1 MSTWRDSLLPASFR
15 GIGFFIEKAVVPVG
29 RKGQLHEFPQRD
41 EPYFESLGKQSQV
54 HTLTAFIVGR
64 DCFEQRDKLLQ
75 ALEEE
80 GAGELVH
87 PWLGRVQVQVGE
99 CSITHNLAEGGIVR
113 LELKFYPANPLKF
126 PVSTLNTRRLLL
138 GASES
143 LLDSALRRYRLVM
156 ATVDAVRINIQA
168 LRSALSGV
176 FATLQRQFAPFMTI
190 YSDVT
195 ALVHSLVNAPLT
207 VSTLFTTFF
216 ASFDGDSRRSRRANG
231 TSVIGGGIKGT
242 GGGSSFEGSS
252 GSSSSSNSGG
262 GSANGSIGS
271 GTSTSPAL
279 GAGGSGVST
288 NLASGSGK
296 GTSTSTASRSGSNGG
311 VSSVETV
318 DYRSVISEA
327 TQQAEAVSSIN
338 LVNQSSG
345 QDTGVT
351 AQATANLVQDAL
363 LVKVARIVAS
373 MPVATTVTPLTV
385 VPSLDQQ
392 VTQALQRVD
401 VPVADDVIELRDT
414 LSSAIWEASLK
425 ADPEHYLA
433 LNTVR
438 QALIRHLNAVAAS
451 GVRLVDMKVSEPLP
465 ALVLA
470 YRRFGDASRALE
482 IVQRNRLA
490 HPGFVPPGTL
500 KIAQE

>member
-15 GIGFFIEKAVVPVG
+15 GVGFFIEKAVVPAG

-41 EPYFESLGKQSQV
+41 EPYFESLGKQSKV
-54 HTLTAFIVGR
+54 HTLTGFIVGP
-64 DCFEQRDKLLQ
+64 DCFEQRDRLLQ
-75 ALEEE
+75 ALEQE

-99 CSITHNLAEGGIVR
+99 CGVTHNLSEGGLVR
-113 LELKFYPANPLKF
+113 LDLKFYPANPLKF
-126 PVSTLNTRRLLL
+126 PVSTLNTRRQLL

-143 LLDSALRRYRLVM
+143 LLDSALRRYRSVM

-176 FATLQRQFAPFMTI
+176 FATIQRQFTPFMTI

-216 ASFDGDSRRSRRANG
+216 ASFDGDSRRARRANG
-231 TSVIGGGIKGT
+231 TSSIGGASTGTSAGSGSGSST
-242 GGGSSFEGSS
+242 GGGSGS
-252 GSSSSSNSGG
+252 GS
-262 GSANGSIGS
+262 
-271 GTSTSPAL
+271 
-279 GAGGSGVST
+279 
-288 NLASGSGK
+288 ASGSN
-296 GTSTSTASRSGSNGG
+296 GTAASSAAARSGSNGG

-327 TQQAEAVSSIN
+327 TQQAEAVSGIN
-338 LVNQSSG
+338 LVSQSSG
-345 QDTGVT
+345 LDTGVT
-351 AQATANLVQDAL
+351 AQAAANLVQDAL
-363 LVKVARIVAS
+363 LVKVAKIVAS

-433 LNTVR
+433 LNTLR

-470 YRRFGDASRALE
+470 YRRFGDASRAQE
-482 IVQRNRLA
+482 MVQRNRLA

>member
-15 GIGFFIEKAVVPVG
+15 GVGFFIEKAVVPAG

-41 EPYFESLGKQSQV
+41 EPYFESLGKQSKV
-54 HTLTAFIVGR
+54 HTLTGFIVGP
-64 DCFEQRDKLLQ
+64 DCFEQRDRLLQ
-75 ALEEE
+75 ALEQE

-99 CSITHNLAEGGIVR
+99 CGVTHNLSEGGLVR
-113 LELKFYPANPLKF
+113 LDLKFYPANPLKF
-126 PVSTLNTRRLLL
+126 PVSTLNTRRQLL

-143 LLDSALRRYRLVM
+143 LLDSALRRYRSVM

-176 FATLQRQFAPFMTI
+176 FATIQRQFTPFMTI

-216 ASFDGDSRRSRRANG
+216 ASFDGDSRRARRANG
-231 TSVIGGGIKGT
+231 TSSIGGASTGTNAGSGSGSST
-242 GGGSSFEGSS
+242 GGGSGS
-252 GSSSSSNSGG
+252 GS
-262 GSANGSIGS
+262 
-271 GTSTSPAL
+271 
-279 GAGGSGVST
+279 
-288 NLASGSGK
+288 ASGSN
-296 GTSTSTASRSGSNGG
+296 GTAASSAAARSGSNGG

-327 TQQAEAVSSIN
+327 TQQAEAVSGIN
-338 LVNQSSG
+338 LVSQSSG
-345 QDTGVT
+345 LDTGVT
-351 AQATANLVQDAL
+351 AQAAANLVQDAL
-363 LVKVARIVAS
+363 LVKVAKIVAS

-433 LNTVR
+433 LNTLR

-451 GVRLVDMKVSEPLP
+451 GVRLVDMKVSESLP

-470 YRRFGDASRALE
+470 YRRFGDASRAPE
-482 IVQRNRLA
+482 MVQRNRLA
-490 HPGFVPPGTL
+490 HPGFVPPGAL

>member
-15 GIGFFIEKAVVPVG
+15 GVGFFIEKAVVPAG

-41 EPYFESLGKQSQV
+41 EPYFESLGKQSKV
-54 HTLTAFIVGR
+54 HTLTGFIVGP
-64 DCFEQRDKLLQ
+64 DCFEQRDRLLQ
-75 ALEEE
+75 ALEQE

-99 CSITHNLAEGGIVR
+99 CGVTHNLSEGGLVR
-113 LELKFYPANPLKF
+113 LDLKFYPANPLKF
-126 PVSTLNTRRLLL
+126 PVSTLNTRRQLL

-143 LLDSALRRYRLVM
+143 LLDSALRRYRSVM

-176 FATLQRQFAPFMTI
+176 FATIQRQFTPFMTI

-216 ASFDGDSRRSRRANG
+216 ASFDGDSRRARRANG
-231 TSVIGGGIKGT
+231 TSSIGGASTGTSAGSGSGSST
-242 GGGSSFEGSS
+242 GGGSGS
-252 GSSSSSNSGG
+252 GS
-262 GSANGSIGS
+262 
-271 GTSTSPAL
+271 
-279 GAGGSGVST
+279 
-288 NLASGSGK
+288 ASGSN
-296 GTSTSTASRSGSNGG
+296 GTAASSAAARSGSNGG

-327 TQQAEAVSSIN
+327 TQQAEAVSGIN
-338 LVNQSSG
+338 LVSQSSG
-345 QDTGVT
+345 LDTGVT
-351 AQATANLVQDAL
+351 AQAAANLVQDAL
-363 LVKVARIVAS
+363 LVKVAKIVAS

-433 LNTVR
+433 LNTLR

-482 IVQRNRLA
+482 MVQRNRLA

>member
-15 GIGFFIEKAVVPVG
+15 GVGFFIEKAVVPVG

-41 EPYFESLGKQSQV
+41 EPYFESLGKQSQI

-64 DCFEQRDKLLQ
+64 DCFEQRDRLLQ
-75 ALEEE
+75 ALEQEE
-80 GAGELVH
+80 AGELVH
-87 PWLGRVQVQVGE
+87 PWLGRLQVQVGE
-99 CSITHNLAEGGIVR
+99 CSVTHNLNEGGLVR
-113 LELKFYPANPLKF
+113 LDLKFYPANPLKF
-126 PVSTLNTRRLLL
+126 PVSTLNTRRQLL

-143 LLDSALRRYRLVM
+143 LLDSALRRYRMVM
-156 ATVDAVRINIQA
+156 ATVDAVRINVQA

-176 FATLQRQFAPFMTI
+176 FATIQRQFAPFMTI

-207 VSTLFTTFF
+207 ISTLFSTFF

-231 TSVIGGGIKGT
+231 TSSIGGASTGT
-242 GGGSSFEGSS
+242 GS
-252 GSSSSSNSGG
+252 GSSIGSSAGGASGGSAGSSSGG
-262 GSANGSIGS
+262 GSMNGSS
-271 GTSTSPAL
+271 GTAI
-279 GAGGSGVST
+279 GQ
-288 NLASGSGK
+288 
-296 GTSTSTASRSGSNGG
+296 TARSAMNGG
-311 VSSVETV
+311 ASSVETV
-318 DYRSVISEA
+318 QYRSVISEA
-327 TQQAEAVSSIN
+327 TQQAEAVSAIN
-338 LVNQSSG
+338 LVNQGSG
-345 QDTGVT
+345 LDTGAT

-373 MPVATTVTPLTV
+373 MPVATAVAPLTV

-392 VTQALQRVD
+392 VTQPLQRVD

-414 LSSAIWEASLK
+414 LSSAIWDASLK

-433 LNTVR
+433 LNTLR
-438 QALIRHLNAVAAS
+438 QALVRHLNAVAAS

-482 IVQRNRLA
+482 LVQRNRLA

>member
-15 GIGFFIEKAVVPVG
+15 GVGFFIEKAVVPVG

-41 EPYFESLGKQSQV
+41 EPYFESLGKQSQI

-64 DCFEQRDKLLQ
+64 DCFEQRDRLLQ
-75 ALEEE
+75 ALEQEE
-80 GAGELVH
+80 AGELVH
-87 PWLGRVQVQVGE
+87 PWLGRLQVQVGE
-99 CSITHNLAEGGIVR
+99 CSVMHNLNEGGLVR
-113 LELKFYPANPLKF
+113 LDLKFYPANPLKF
-126 PVSTLNTRRLLL
+126 PVSTLNTRRQLL

-143 LLDSALRRYRLVM
+143 LLDSALRRYRMVM
-156 ATVDAVRINIQA
+156 ATVDAVRINVQA

-176 FATLQRQFAPFMTI
+176 FATIQRQFAPFMTI

-207 VSTLFTTFF
+207 ISTLFSTFF

-231 TSVIGGGIKGT
+231 TSSIGGASTGT
-242 GGGSSFEGSS
+242 GS
-252 GSSSSSNSGG
+252 GSSIGSSVGSSAGGASGGSAGSSSGG
-262 GSANGSIGS
+262 GSMNGSS
-271 GTSTSPAL
+271 GTAI
-279 GAGGSGVST
+279 GQ
-288 NLASGSGK
+288 
-296 GTSTSTASRSGSNGG
+296 TARSAMNGG
-311 VSSVETV
+311 ASSVETV
-318 DYRSVISEA
+318 QYRSVISEA
-327 TQQAEAVSSIN
+327 TQQAEAVSAIN
-338 LVNQSSG
+338 LVNQGSG
-345 QDTGVT
+345 LDTGAT

-373 MPVATTVTPLTV
+373 MPVATAVAPLTV

-392 VTQALQRVD
+392 VTQPLQRVD

-414 LSSAIWEASLK
+414 LSSAIWDASLK

-433 LNTVR
+433 LNTLR
-438 QALIRHLNAVAAS
+438 QALVRHLNAVAAS
-451 GVRLVDMKVSEPLP
+451 GVRLVDMKVSEPLR
-465 ALVLA
+465 ALVLV

-482 IVQRNRLA
+482 LVQRNRLA

>member
-15 GIGFFIEKAVVPVG
+15 GVGFFIEKAVVPAG

-41 EPYFESLGKQSQV
+41 EPYFESLGKQSKV
-54 HTLTAFIVGR
+54 HTLTGFIVGP
-64 DCFEQRDKLLQ
+64 DCFEQRDRLLQ
-75 ALEEE
+75 ALEQE

-99 CSITHNLAEGGIVR
+99 CGVTHNLSEGGLVR
-113 LELKFYPANPLKF
+113 LDLKFYPANPLKF
-126 PVSTLNTRRLLL
+126 PVSTLNTRRQLL

-143 LLDSALRRYRLVM
+143 LLDSALRRYRSVM

-176 FATLQRQFAPFMTI
+176 FATIQRQFTPFMTI

-216 ASFDGDSRRSRRANG
+216 ASFDGDSRRARRANG
-231 TSVIGGGIKGT
+231 TSSIGGASTGTNAGSGYGSST
-242 GGGSSFEGSS
+242 GGGSGS
-252 GSSSSSNSGG
+252 GS
-262 GSANGSIGS
+262 
-271 GTSTSPAL
+271 
-279 GAGGSGVST
+279 
-288 NLASGSGK
+288 ASGSN
-296 GTSTSTASRSGSNGG
+296 GTAASSAAARSGSNGG

-327 TQQAEAVSSIN
+327 TQQAEAVSGIN
-338 LVNQSSG
+338 LVSQSSG
-345 QDTGVT
+345 LDTGVT
-351 AQATANLVQDAL
+351 AQAAANLVQDAL
-363 LVKVARIVAS
+363 LVKVAKIVAS

-433 LNTVR
+433 LNTLR

-451 GVRLVDMKVSEPLP
+451 GVRLVDLKVSEPLP

-482 IVQRNRLA
+482 MVQRNRLA

>member
-15 GIGFFIEKAVVPVG
+15 GVGFFIEKAVVPAG

-41 EPYFESLGKQSQV
+41 EPYFESLGKQSKV
-54 HTLTAFIVGR
+54 HTLTGFIVGP

-75 ALEEE
+75 ALEQE

-99 CSITHNLAEGGIVR
+99 CGVTHNLSEGGLVR
-113 LELKFYPANPLKF
+113 LDLKFYPANPLKF
-126 PVSTLNTRRLLL
+126 PVSTLNTRRQLL

-143 LLDSALRRYRLVM
+143 LLDSALRRYRSVM

-176 FATLQRQFAPFMTI
+176 FATIQRQFTPFMTI

-216 ASFDGDSRRSRRANG
+216 ASFDGDSRRARRANG
-231 TSVIGGGIKGT
+231 TSSIGGASTETNAGSGSGSST
-242 GGGSSFEGSS
+242 GGGSG
-252 GSSSSSNSGG
+252 
-262 GSANGSIGS
+262 NGS
-271 GTSTSPAL
+271 
-279 GAGGSGVST
+279 
-288 NLASGSGK
+288 ASGSN
-296 GTSTSTASRSGSNGG
+296 GTAASSAAARSGSNGG

-327 TQQAEAVSSIN
+327 TQQAEAVSGIN
-338 LVNQSSG
+338 LVSQGSG
-345 QDTGVT
+345 LDTGVT
-351 AQATANLVQDAL
+351 AQAAANLVQDAL
-363 LVKVARIVAS
+363 LVKVAKIIAS

-433 LNTVR
+433 LNTLR

-451 GVRLVDMKVSEPLP
+451 GVRLVDLKVSEPLP

-470 YRRFGDASRALE
+470 YRRFGDASRAQE
-482 IVQRNRLA
+482 MVQRNRLA

>member
-15 GIGFFIEKAVVPVG
+15 GVGFFIEKAVVPAG

-41 EPYFESLGKQSQV
+41 EPYFESLGKQSKV
-54 HTLTAFIVGR
+54 HTLTGFIVGP
-64 DCFEQRDKLLQ
+64 DCFEQRDRLLQ
-75 ALEEE
+75 ALEQE

-99 CSITHNLAEGGIVR
+99 CGVTHNLSEGGLVR
-113 LELKFYPANPLKF
+113 LDLKFYPANPLKF
-126 PVSTLNTRRLLL
+126 PVSTLNTRRQLL

-143 LLDSALRRYRLVM
+143 LLDSALRRYRSVM

-176 FATLQRQFAPFMTI
+176 FATIQRQFTPFMTI

-216 ASFDGDSRRSRRANG
+216 ASFDGDSRRARRAKG
-231 TSVIGGGIKGT
+231 TSSIGGASTGTNAGSGYGSST
-242 GGGSSFEGSS
+242 GGGSGS
-252 GSSSSSNSGG
+252 GS
-262 GSANGSIGS
+262 
-271 GTSTSPAL
+271 
-279 GAGGSGVST
+279 
-288 NLASGSGK
+288 ASGSN
-296 GTSTSTASRSGSNGG
+296 GTAASSAAARSGSNGG

-327 TQQAEAVSSIN
+327 TQQAEAVSGIN
-338 LVNQSSG
+338 LVSQSSG
-345 QDTGVT
+345 LDTGVT
-351 AQATANLVQDAL
+351 AQAAANLVQDAL
-363 LVKVARIVAS
+363 LVKVAKIVAS

-433 LNTVR
+433 LNTLR

-451 GVRLVDMKVSEPLP
+451 GVRLVDMKVSESLP

-470 YRRFGDASRALE
+470 YRRFGDASRAQE
-482 IVQRNRLA
+482 MVQRNRLA

>member
-15 GIGFFIEKAVVPVG
+15 GVGFFIEKAVVPAG

-41 EPYFESLGKQSQV
+41 EPYFESLGKQSKV
-54 HTLTAFIVGR
+54 HTLTGFIVGP
-64 DCFEQRDKLLQ
+64 DCFEQRDRLLQ
-75 ALEEE
+75 ALEQE

-99 CSITHNLAEGGIVR
+99 CGVTHNLSEGGLVR
-113 LELKFYPANPLKF
+113 LDLKFYPANPLKF
-126 PVSTLNTRRLLL
+126 PVSTLNTRRQLL

-143 LLDSALRRYRLVM
+143 LLDSALRRYRSVM

-176 FATLQRQFAPFMTI
+176 FATIQRQFTPFMTI

-216 ASFDGDSRRSRRANG
+216 ASFDGDSRRARRANG
-231 TSVIGGGIKGT
+231 TSSIGGASTGTNAGSGSGSST
-242 GGGSSFEGSS
+242 GGGSGS
-252 GSSSSSNSGG
+252 GS
-262 GSANGSIGS
+262 
-271 GTSTSPAL
+271 
-279 GAGGSGVST
+279 
-288 NLASGSGK
+288 ASGSN
-296 GTSTSTASRSGSNGG
+296 GTAASSAAARSGSNGG

-327 TQQAEAVSSIN
+327 TQQAEAVSGIN
-338 LVNQSSG
+338 LVSQSSG
-345 QDTGVT
+345 LDTGVT
-351 AQATANLVQDAL
+351 AQAAANLVQDAL
-363 LVKVARIVAS
+363 LVKVAKIVAS

-433 LNTVR
+433 LNTLR

-451 GVRLVDMKVSEPLP
+451 GVRLVDMKVSESLP

-470 YRRFGDASRALE
+470 YRRFGDASRAQE
-482 IVQRNRLA
+482 MVQRNRLA
-490 HPGFVPPGTL
+490 HPGFVPPGAL

>member
-15 GIGFFIEKAVVPVG
+15 GVGFFIEKAVVPVG

-41 EPYFESLGKQSQV
+41 EPYFESLGKQSQI

-64 DCFEQRDKLLQ
+64 DCFEQRDRLLQ
-75 ALEEE
+75 ALEQEE
-80 GAGELVH
+80 AGELVH
-87 PWLGRVQVQVGE
+87 PWLGRLQVQVGE
-99 CSITHNLAEGGIVR
+99 CSVTHNLNEGGLVR
-113 LELKFYPANPLKF
+113 LDLKFYPANPLKF
-126 PVSTLNTRRLLL
+126 PVSTLNTRRQLL

-143 LLDSALRRYRLVM
+143 LLDSALRRYRMVM
-156 ATVDAVRINIQA
+156 ATVDAVRINVQA

-176 FATLQRQFAPFMTI
+176 FATIQRQFAPFMTI

-207 VSTLFTTFF
+207 ISTLFSTFF

-231 TSVIGGGIKGT
+231 TSSIGGASTGT
-242 GGGSSFEGSS
+242 GS
-252 GSSSSSNSGG
+252 GSSIGSSVGSSAGGASGGSAGSSSGG
-262 GSANGSIGS
+262 GSMNGSS
-271 GTSTSPAL
+271 GTAI
-279 GAGGSGVST
+279 GQ
-288 NLASGSGK
+288 
-296 GTSTSTASRSGSNGG
+296 TARSAMNGG
-311 VSSVETV
+311 ASSVETV
-318 DYRSVISEA
+318 QYRSVISEA
-327 TQQAEAVSSIN
+327 TQQAEAVSAIN
-338 LVNQSSG
+338 LVNQGSG
-345 QDTGVT
+345 LDTGAT

-363 LVKVARIVAS
+363 LVKVARVVAS
-373 MPVATTVTPLTV
+373 MPVATAVAPLTV

-392 VTQALQRVD
+392 VTQPLQRVD

-414 LSSAIWEASLK
+414 LSSAIWDASLK

-433 LNTVR
+433 LNTLR
-438 QALIRHLNAVAAS
+438 QALVRHLNAVAAS

-482 IVQRNRLA
+482 LVQRNRLA

>member
-15 GIGFFIEKAVVPVG
+15 GVGFFIEKAVVPVG
-29 RKGQLHEFPQRD
+29 RKGQLHEYPQRD
-41 EPYFESLGKQSQV
+41 EPYFESLGKQAQV

-64 DCFEQRDKLLQ
+64 DCFEQRDNLLQ
-75 ALEEE
+75 ALEKD

-87 PWLGRVQVQVGE
+87 PWLGRMQVQVGQ
-99 CSITHNLAEGGIVR
+99 CSVTHTLTEGGMVR
-113 LELKFYPANPLKF
+113 LDLVFYPANPLKF
-126 PVSTLNTRRLLL
+126 PVSTLNTRRQLL

-143 LLDSALRRYRLVM
+143 LLDSALRRYRSVM
-156 ATVDAVRINIQA
+156 AVVDAVRINVQA

-176 FATLQRQFAPFMTI
+176 FATIQRQFAPFMAI

-231 TSVIGGGIKGT
+231 SSSVGGASTTTGSGSSV
-242 GGGSSFEGSS
+242 GGGSGGSSGGSS
-252 GSSSSSNSGG
+252 GSSTSISLASSS
-262 GSANGSIGS
+262 GSS
-271 GTSTSPAL
+271 
-279 GAGGSGVST
+279 
-288 NLASGSGK
+288 SGS
-296 GTSTSTASRSGSNGG
+296 SDL
-311 VSSVETV
+311 ETV
-318 DYRSVISEA
+318 PYRSVISEA
-327 TQQAEAVSSIN
+327 TQQAQAVSGIN
-338 LVNQSSG
+338 LVGQGSG
-345 QDTGVT
+345 LDTGLA
-351 AQATANLVQDAL
+351 AQAIANLVQDAL
-363 LVKVARIVAS
+363 LVKVAKIVAS
-373 MPVATTVTPLTV
+373 MPVATTVAPLTV

-392 VTQALQRVD
+392 RVQALQRVD

-425 ADPEHYLA
+425 ADPDHYLA
-433 LNTVR
+433 LNTLR

-470 YRRFGDASRALE
+470 YRRFGDA
-482 IVQRNRLA
+482 
-490 HPGFVPPGTL
+490 PPGTL

>member
-15 GIGFFIEKAVVPVG
+15 GVGFFIEKAVVPVG
-29 RKGQLHEFPQRD
+29 RKGQLHEYPQRD
-41 EPYFESLGKQSQV
+41 EPYFESLGKQAQV

-64 DCFEQRDKLLQ
+64 DCFEQRDNLLQ
-75 ALEEE
+75 ALEKD

-87 PWLGRVQVQVGE
+87 PWLGRMQVQVGQ
-99 CSITHNLAEGGIVR
+99 CSVTHTLTEGGMVR
-113 LELKFYPANPLKF
+113 LDLVFYPANPLKF
-126 PVSTLNTRRLLL
+126 PVSTLNTRRQLL

-143 LLDSALRRYRLVM
+143 LLDSALRRYRSVM
-156 ATVDAVRINIQA
+156 AVVDAVRINVQA

-176 FATLQRQFAPFMTI
+176 FATIQRQFAPFMAI

-231 TSVIGGGIKGT
+231 SSSVGGAST
-242 GGGSSFEGSS
+242 TS
-252 GSSSSSNSGG
+252 GSSSSVGG
-262 GSANGSIGS
+262 GS
-271 GTSTSPAL
+271 
-279 GAGGSGVST
+279 GGSLGGS
-288 NLASGSGK
+288 SGSGS
-296 GTSTSTASRSGSNGG
+296 GSSTSISLASSSGSSGG
-311 VSSVETV
+311 SSDLETV
-318 DYRSVISEA
+318 PYRSVISEA
-327 TQQAEAVSSIN
+327 TQQAQAVSSIN
-338 LVNQSSG
+338 LVGQGSG
-345 QDTGVT
+345 LDTGLT
-351 AQATANLVQDAL
+351 AQAIANLVQDAL
-363 LVKVARIVAS
+363 LVKVAKIVAS
-373 MPVATTVTPLTV
+373 MPVATTVAPLTV

-392 VTQALQRVD
+392 RVQALQRVD
-401 VPVADDVIELRDT
+401 VPVADDLIELRDT

-425 ADPEHYLA
+425 ADPDHYLA
-433 LNTVR
+433 LNTLR

-470 YRRFGDASRALE
+470 YRRFGDASRSLE

>member
-15 GIGFFIEKAVVPVG
+15 GVGFFIEKAVVPAG

-41 EPYFESLGKQSQV
+41 EPYFESLGKQSKV
-54 HTLTAFIVGR
+54 HTLTGFIVGP
-64 DCFEQRDKLLQ
+64 DCFEQRDRLLQ
-75 ALEEE
+75 ALEQE

-99 CSITHNLAEGGIVR
+99 CGVTHNLSEGGLVR
-113 LELKFYPANPLKF
+113 LDLKFYPANPLKF
-126 PVSTLNTRRLLL
+126 PVSTLNTRRQLL

-143 LLDSALRRYRLVM
+143 LLDSALRRYRSVM

-176 FATLQRQFAPFMTI
+176 FATIQRQFTPFMTI

-216 ASFDGDSRRSRRANG
+216 ASFDGDSRRARRANG
-231 TSVIGGGIKGT
+231 TSSIGGASTGTNAGSGSGSST
-242 GGGSSFEGSS
+242 GGGSGS
-252 GSSSSSNSGG
+252 GS
-262 GSANGSIGS
+262 
-271 GTSTSPAL
+271 
-279 GAGGSGVST
+279 
-288 NLASGSGK
+288 ASGSN
-296 GTSTSTASRSGSNGG
+296 GTAASSVAARSGSNGG

-327 TQQAEAVSSIN
+327 TQQAEAVSGIN
-338 LVNQSSG
+338 LVSQSSG
-345 QDTGVT
+345 LDTGVT
-351 AQATANLVQDAL
+351 AQAAANLVQDAL
-363 LVKVARIVAS
+363 LVKVAKIVAS
-373 MPVATTVTPLTV
+373 MPVATTVMPLTV

-433 LNTVR
+433 LNTLR

-470 YRRFGDASRALE
+470 YRRFGDASRAQE
-482 IVQRNRLA
+482 MVQRNRLA

>member
-15 GIGFFIEKAVVPVG
+15 GVGFFIEKAVVPAG

-41 EPYFESLGKQSQV
+41 EPYFESLGKQSKV
-54 HTLTAFIVGR
+54 HTLTGFIVGP
-64 DCFEQRDKLLQ
+64 DCFEQRDRLLQ
-75 ALEEE
+75 ALEQE

-99 CSITHNLAEGGIVR
+99 CGVTHNLSEGGLVR
-113 LELKFYPANPLKF
+113 LDLKFYPANPLKF
-126 PVSTLNTRRLLL
+126 PVSTLNTRRQLL

-143 LLDSALRRYRLVM
+143 LLDSALRRYRSVM

-176 FATLQRQFAPFMTI
+176 FATIQRQFTPFMTI

-216 ASFDGDSRRSRRANG
+216 ASFDGDSRRARRANG
-231 TSVIGGGIKGT
+231 TSSIGGASTGTSTGSGSGNST
-242 GGGSSFEGSS
+242 GGGSGS
-252 GSSSSSNSGG
+252 GS
-262 GSANGSIGS
+262 
-271 GTSTSPAL
+271 
-279 GAGGSGVST
+279 
-288 NLASGSGK
+288 ASGSN
-296 GTSTSTASRSGSNGG
+296 GTAASSAAARSGSNGG

-327 TQQAEAVSSIN
+327 TQQAEAVSGIN
-338 LVNQSSG
+338 LVSQSSG
-345 QDTGVT
+345 LDTGVT
-351 AQATANLVQDAL
+351 AQAAANLVQDAL
-363 LVKVARIVAS
+363 LVKVAKIVAS

-433 LNTVR
+433 LNTLR

-482 IVQRNRLA
+482 MVQRNRLA

>member
-15 GIGFFIEKAVVPVG
+15 GVGFFIEKAVVPAG

-41 EPYFESLGKQSQV
+41 EPYFESLGKQSKV
-54 HTLTAFIVGR
+54 HTLTGFIVGP
-64 DCFEQRDKLLQ
+64 DCFEQRDRLLQ
-75 ALEEE
+75 ALEQE

-99 CSITHNLAEGGIVR
+99 CGVTHNLSEGGLVR
-113 LELKFYPANPLKF
+113 LDLKFYPANPLKF
-126 PVSTLNTRRLLL
+126 PVSTLNTRRQLL

-143 LLDSALRRYRLVM
+143 LLDSALRRYRSVM

-176 FATLQRQFAPFMTI
+176 FATIQRQFTPFMTI

-216 ASFDGDSRRSRRANG
+216 ASFDGDSRRARRANG
-231 TSVIGGGIKGT
+231 TSSIGGASTGTNAGSGSGSST
-242 GGGSSFEGSS
+242 GGGSGS
-252 GSSSSSNSGG
+252 GS
-262 GSANGSIGS
+262 
-271 GTSTSPAL
+271 
-279 GAGGSGVST
+279 
-288 NLASGSGK
+288 ASGSN
-296 GTSTSTASRSGSNGG
+296 GTAASSAAARSGSNGG

-327 TQQAEAVSSIN
+327 TQQAEAVSGIN
-338 LVNQSSG
+338 LVSQGSG
-345 QDTGVT
+345 RDTSVT

-373 MPVATTVTPLTV
+373 MPIATTVTPLNV

-425 ADPEHYLA
+425 ADPGHYLA
-433 LNTVR
+433 LNTLR

-470 YRRFGDASRALE
+470 YRRFGDASRAQE
-482 IVQRNRLA
+482 MVQRNRLA

>member
-15 GIGFFIEKAVVPVG
+15 GVGFFIEKAVVPAG

-41 EPYFESLGKQSQV
+41 EPYFESLGKQSKV
-54 HTLTAFIVGR
+54 HTLTGFIVGP
-64 DCFEQRDKLLQ
+64 DCFEQRDRLLQ
-75 ALEEE
+75 ALEQE

-99 CSITHNLAEGGIVR
+99 CGVTHNLSEGGLVR
-113 LELKFYPANPLKF
+113 LDLKFYPANPLKF
-126 PVSTLNTRRLLL
+126 PVSTLNTRRQLL

-143 LLDSALRRYRLVM
+143 LLDSALRRYRSVM

-176 FATLQRQFAPFMTI
+176 FATIQRQFTPFMTI

-216 ASFDGDSRRSRRANG
+216 ASFDGDSRRARRANG
-231 TSVIGGGIKGT
+231 TSSIGGASTGTSAGSGSGSST
-242 GGGSSFEGSS
+242 GGGSGS
-252 GSSSSSNSGG
+252 GS
-262 GSANGSIGS
+262 
-271 GTSTSPAL
+271 
-279 GAGGSGVST
+279 
-288 NLASGSGK
+288 ASGSN
-296 GTSTSTASRSGSNGG
+296 GTAASSTAARSGSNGG

-318 DYRSVISEA
+318 EYRSVISEA
-327 TQQAEAVSSIN
+327 TQQAEAVSGIN
-338 LVNQSSG
+338 LVSQSSG
-345 QDTGVT
+345 LDTGVT
-351 AQATANLVQDAL
+351 AQAAANLVQDAL
-363 LVKVARIVAS
+363 LVKVAKIVAS

-433 LNTVR
+433 LNTLR

-482 IVQRNRLA
+482 MVQRNRLA

>member
-15 GIGFFIEKAVVPVG
+15 GVGFFIEKAVVPAG

-41 EPYFESLGKQSQV
+41 EPYFESLGKQSKV
-54 HTLTAFIVGR
+54 HTLTGFIVGP
-64 DCFEQRDKLLQ
+64 DCFEQRDRLLQ
-75 ALEEE
+75 ALEQE

-99 CSITHNLAEGGIVR
+99 CGVTHNLSEGGLVR
-113 LELKFYPANPLKF
+113 LDLKFYPANPLKF
-126 PVSTLNTRRLLL
+126 PVSTLNTRRQLL

-143 LLDSALRRYRLVM
+143 LLDSALRRYRSVM

-176 FATLQRQFAPFMTI
+176 FATIQRQFTPFMTI

-216 ASFDGDSRRSRRANG
+216 ASFDGDSRRARRASG
-231 TSVIGGGIKGT
+231 TSSIGGASTGTNAGSGSGSST
-242 GGGSSFEGSS
+242 GGGS
-252 GSSSSSNSGG
+252 
-262 GSANGSIGS
+262 GS
-271 GTSTSPAL
+271 GF
-279 GAGGSGVST
+279 
-288 NLASGSGK
+288 ASGSN
-296 GTSTSTASRSGSNGG
+296 GTAASSAAARSGSNGG

-327 TQQAEAVSSIN
+327 TQQAEAVSGIN
-338 LVNQSSG
+338 LVSQGSG
-345 QDTGVT
+345 LDTGVT
-351 AQATANLVQDAL
+351 AQAAANLVQDAL
-363 LVKVARIVAS
+363 LVKVAKIVAS

-433 LNTVR
+433 LNTLR

-451 GVRLVDMKVSEPLP
+451 GVRLVDMKVSESLP

-470 YRRFGDASRALE
+470 YRRFGDASRAQE
-482 IVQRNRLA
+482 MVQRNRLA

>member
-15 GIGFFIEKAVVPVG
+15 GVGFFIEKAVVPAG

-41 EPYFESLGKQSQV
+41 EPYFESLGKQSKV
-54 HTLTAFIVGR
+54 HTLTGFIVGP
-64 DCFEQRDKLLQ
+64 DCFEQRDRLLQ
-75 ALEEE
+75 ALEQE

-99 CSITHNLAEGGIVR
+99 CGVTHNLSEGGLVR
-113 LELKFYPANPLKF
+113 LDLKFYPANPLKF
-126 PVSTLNTRRLLL
+126 PVSTLNTRRQLL

-143 LLDSALRRYRLVM
+143 LLDSALRRYRSVM

-176 FATLQRQFAPFMTI
+176 FATIQRQFTPFMTI

-216 ASFDGDSRRSRRANG
+216 ASFDGDSRRARRANG
-231 TSVIGGGIKGT
+231 TSSIGGAITGTNAGSGSGSST
-242 GGGSSFEGSS
+242 GGGSGS
-252 GSSSSSNSGG
+252 GS
-262 GSANGSIGS
+262 
-271 GTSTSPAL
+271 
-279 GAGGSGVST
+279 
-288 NLASGSGK
+288 ASGSN
-296 GTSTSTASRSGSNGG
+296 GTAASSAAARSGSNGG

-327 TQQAEAVSSIN
+327 TQQAEAVSGIN
-338 LVNQSSG
+338 LVSQSSG
-345 QDTGVT
+345 LDTGVT
-351 AQATANLVQDAL
+351 AQAAANLVQDAL
-363 LVKVARIVAS
+363 LVKVAKIVAS

-433 LNTVR
+433 LNTLR

-451 GVRLVDMKVSEPLP
+451 GVRLVDMKVSESLP

-470 YRRFGDASRALE
+470 YRRFGDASRAQE
-482 IVQRNRLA
+482 MVQRNRLA